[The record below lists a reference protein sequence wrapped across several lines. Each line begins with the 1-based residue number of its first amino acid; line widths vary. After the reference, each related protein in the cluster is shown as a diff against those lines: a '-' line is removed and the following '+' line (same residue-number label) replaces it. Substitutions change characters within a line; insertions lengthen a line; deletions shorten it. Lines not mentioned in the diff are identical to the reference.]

1 VSSKIQLNP
10 NYANGP
16 AVDMYLVVTTAGTVL
31 RQGVVTADATD
42 PAALANVR
50 NTDPESNAYASVV
63 RSVSD
68 PEIVYLLQQIRLELR
83 VLRAAMTDIDLVDLD
98 LDEGE

>member
-1 VSSKIQLNP
+1 
-10 NYANGP
+10 
-16 AVDMYLVVTTAGTVL
+16 
-31 RQGVVTADATD
+31 
-42 PAALANVR
+42 
-50 NTDPESNAYASVV
+50 VV

-68 PEIVYLLQQIRLELR
+68 REIVYLLQQIRLELR